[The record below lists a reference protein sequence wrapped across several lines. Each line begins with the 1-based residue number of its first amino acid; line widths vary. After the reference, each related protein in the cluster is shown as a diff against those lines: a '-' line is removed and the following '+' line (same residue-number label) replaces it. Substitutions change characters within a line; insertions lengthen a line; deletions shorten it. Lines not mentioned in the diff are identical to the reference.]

1 MSTIKIAVITA
12 ALVSLPALA
21 HDVKHNAGPDGHA
34 PIGVMGDHTHKA
46 GEWMTSYR
54 YMTMQMKG
62 SLDGS
67 DGISNEQ
74 ILQDF
79 RVTPTKMTTQM
90 HMFGLMYAPTD
101 WVTLTA
107 MVPYVIKDMD
117 HVRMGGQFSTRTEGQ
132 GDLKLGGLFQL
143 SSSYWHSLHLNA
155 QVSLPTG
162 QIDED
167 VNTPMGR
174 SRAPFPMQLGSG
186 TYDIIIGATLRG
198 QNGNY
203 TWGMQGLG
211 TFRTGENDNGYTLGD
226 MGEFN
231 LWNAWRFSDL
241 FSGSMRLKAT
251 AWSDI
256 DGNDAAYAMG
266 QSMNLVPTIFPNI
279 RSGNRTDLL
288 FGGNWITKTG
298 HRFAIEW
305 GFPIQQHLSGP
316 QLEADSTLTVG
327 WQKAF

>member
-1 MSTIKIAVITA
+1 MSKSSIALVA
-12 ALVSLPALA
+12 ALCAAPALA
-21 HDVKHNAGPDGHA
+21 HNVNNNDGPDSHA

-54 YMTMQMKG
+54 YMTMAMEG

-67 DGISNEQ
+67 DGISNDQ

-79 RVTPTKMTTQM
+79 RVTPTKMTMQM
-90 HMFGLMYAPTD
+90 HMFGAMYAPTD

-107 MVPYVIKDMD
+107 MIPYVIKEMD
-117 HVRMGGQFSTRTEGQ
+117 HITRMGGEFRTRTEGQ

-143 SSSYWHSLHLNA
+143 SSNHWHSLHLNA
-155 QVSLPTG
+155 AVSLPTG
-162 QIDED
+162 QIDEE
-167 VNTPMGR
+167 VNTPLGR
-174 SRAPFPMQLGSG
+174 SQAPFAMQLGSG
-186 TYDIIIGATLRG
+186 TYDIIVGATLRG
-198 QNGNY
+198 QDGRF
-203 TWGMQGLG
+203 TWGTQGIG

-226 MGEFN
+226 TGEFN
-231 LWNAWRFSDL
+231 LWSAWRWSNEFSSSL
-241 FSGSMRLKAT
+241 RLKAT

-256 DGNDAAYAMG
+256 DGNDQRYAGG
-266 QSMNLVPTIFPNI
+266 QNINLVPTIFPNL

-288 FGGNWITKTG
+288 LGGNYLTKSG
-298 HRFAIEW
+298 HRISVEW

-316 QLEADSTLTVG
+316 QLETDSTLTVG